1 MEADTADIFDAATAG
16 VPRRLRVGI
25 ADRDSGS
32 VHTVVKRLPGVA
44 MEPVLADTVDPEA
57 LVPHRLDA
65 LVLDVE
71 IVGDTFW
78 PGVQRLCE
86 RLPALAVVVCTGPSS
101 VAQRVRAL
109 RLGVDAWV
117 TKPCHPEELIC
128 VVQAVLRRHRR
139 TELAELAAP
148 TTVGELTI
156 RPDLHQAYVGSSSV
170 ELT

>member
-25 ADRDSGS
+25 ADRDSGF

-71 IVGDTFW
+71 IVGDTF
-78 PGVQRLCE
+78 
-86 RLPALAVVVCTGPSS
+86 GPVYSGFASAFPRSRWSS
-101 VAQRVRAL
+101 VPV
-109 RLGVDAWV
+109 
-117 TKPCHPEELIC
+117 
-128 VVQAVLRRHRR
+128 
-139 TELAELAAP
+139 
-148 TTVGELTI
+148 
-156 RPDLHQAYVGSSSV
+156 LHQSHSEYGHCGSASMRG
-170 ELT
+170 